1 MSESELV
8 EIIEGSGAEFGI
20 EEADCGDDG
29 FYAYLNGGYLP
40 NCYDTEYDA
49 LIAIARQ
56 LDLTT

>member
-8 EIIEGSGAEFGI
+8 ELIEGSGADFGV

-40 NCYDTEYDA
+40 NCYDTEHRA
-49 LIAIARQ
+49 LSAIAAQ
-56 LDLTT
+56 LGLI

>member
-8 EIIEGSGAEFGI
+8 GIIEESGAEFGI

-40 NCYDTEYDA
+40 NCYPTEGAA
-49 LIAIARQ
+49 LKAIAQQ
-56 LDLTT
+56 LDLIP